1 MRHLHRYP
9 LAACGD
15 YVTSGGGD
23 IYLAVITFIAPTNT
37 ESVRVERFDPA
48 TGRSIVL
55 GPTVATLTGS
65 TRAHCALA
73 YADGSLWFWG
83 SGSPGAPSASLVRIS
98 PATGAVTMAFPSSVL
113 PEDGAPRN
121 VLVGNGEDLWL
132 AGAAPGGP
140 EVVEVLRPAQR
151 APSVVYTGGHFIE
164 WVSAIGGGV
173 WAYSYT
179 IHTTPSNPA
188 NETTTRTRLVE
199 IGATGAVRVVASST
213 LAGDG
218 IVGTGPLHFGSVP
231 MSPGGHVAWARKWC
245 GSTCRRRC
253 FLGLRGR
260 SSVWRRVPIEGSRI
274 VATSTPVRLCSSHR
288 TPGRPTKRTYPT

>member
-23 IYLAVITFIAPTNT
+23 IYLAVITFIAHTNT

-113 PEDGAPRN
+113 PGDGAPRN

-140 EVVEVLRPAQR
+140 EVVEVLRPGQR

-173 WAYSYT
+173 WAYTYT

-188 NETTTRTRLVE
+188 NETTTSTRLVE

-218 IVGTGPLHFGSVP
+218 IVGTGPLHFGSGWSCKGP
-231 MSPGGHVAWARKWC
+231 LRIWKLAA
-245 GSTCRRRC
+245 STAKVTPLAAVHTPYEACLGTTGLASAERAAFT
-253 FLGLRGR
+253 FLAH
-260 SSVWRRVPIEGSRI
+260 EGYPSRL
-274 VATSTPVRLCSSHR
+274 VRVRL
-288 TPGRPTKRTYPT
+288 PLG